1 MQFSTESPRLTVMLC
16 KETPEET
23 LEQIRLA
30 NQAGAEA
37 YGLQAEWLAPAYQN
51 AETYKQLFAAMGD
64 RPCYTTYYRGRHN
77 AGKSDEDLARGLVE
91 LAQSG
96 AALVDVMG
104 DLFCKHPEELTEDA
118 TAIACQ
124 QSLINEIHCAGASV
138 LMSSHVYRYTPAERV
153 MAIAT
158 EQKRRGADVAK
169 IVTGAETM
177 EQQLE
182 NLRITDWLKRELGIP
197 FLFLSGG
204 ECDLHRK
211 LGIRLG
217 CCMALCVYEHDEHTT
232 PTQPLLSTMKTIR
245 ETF

>member
-1 MQFSTESPRLTVMLC
+1 M
-16 KETPEET
+16 
-23 LEQIRLA
+23 
-30 NQAGAEA
+30 
-37 YGLQAEWLAPAYQN
+37 
-51 AETYKQLFAAMGD
+51 
-64 RPCYTTYYRGRHN
+64 
-77 AGKSDEDLARGLVE
+77 GKSDEDLARGLVE

-118 TAIACQ
+118 TAIAFQ

-153 MAIAT
+153 MAIAA

-182 NLRITDWLKRELGIP
+182 NLRITEWLKRELGIP